1 MLNIIAGLAVLG
13 GVAYLIVKM
22 MNAKE
27 PAPIDTDKPK
37 TEPVAA
43 PAAEAPKPA
52 ACGCGRSTT
61 GFCVG
66 LHKLSEEEWAV
77 HQDNPK
83 ISAAPAAG
91 EPKVE
96 AAAEEP
102 AAKPK
107 RVRKPKDPAA
117 PKKPRK
123 KKGE

>member
-1 MLNIIAGLAVLG
+1 MLNVIVGLAVLG
-13 GVAYLIVKM
+13 AVAWGVYKL
-22 MNAKE
+22 MNTKE
-27 PAPIDTDKPK
+27 PAPVDTDKPK
-37 TEPVAA
+37 SE

-66 LHKLSEEEWAV
+66 LHRLSAEEWAV
-77 HQDNPK
+77 HQDNPALTAK
-83 ISAAPAAG
+83 E

-96 AAAEEP
+96 V
-102 AAKPK
+102 AAKIPAERPK
-107 RVRKPKDPAA
+107 KPRKVTKDPAA